1 MTPCEE
7 KGYKV
12 GDRFELI
19 IADAQDKSKGFQV
32 GDIVTLVRDD
42 GGDSPAFSTLKTTPW
57 HFLLHQVKPLK
68 EQPLN
73 QSMQDWYLQ
82 GHKACGIEA
91 GDKVKVLRAAK
102 NYEMGWGTVWNSSMN
117 EQIGEVLTVRGDRGG
132 NGFLM
137 EGGYSY
143 PFFVLEFIEKGEKP
157 IRIGGHTVEFK
168 DNGIQ
173 VGRTFVNKEIVKEIA
188 KRLEK

>member
-1 MTPCEE
+1 MTPCEKIGLK
-7 KGYKV
+7 KGGKCEVVDDTGHHYV
-12 GDRFELI
+12 G
-19 IADAQDKSKGFQV
+19 K
-32 GDIVTLVRDD
+32 GDIITLASDD
-42 GGDSPAFSTLKTTPW
+42 GTRQPWFSCPDGEE
-57 HFLLHQVKPLK
+57 HIVSISRIKPLK
-68 EQPLN
+68 EKPMEP
-73 QSMQDWYLQ
+73 SMQDWYLQ